1 MGNAYIDAGLA
12 MKALADATKN
22 LKKAKAKLN
31 KITNLKKQGRA
42 SQKAVDLAITQL
54 TLATIGVATATTNLA
69 MAVKN
74 SEVAAS
80 SSLGTGMY
88 SAAYNNTNYH
98 TDFLKTK
105 AEQSIGSTFIARN
118 NIDINI
124 NKDYNQ
130 TGSIL
135 KSNNGDIIIAA
146 KKANIKSSENTF
158 QSEFGSKT
166 TTNSVSVGSNGVGIS
181 AGFNQSDNFILQNT
195 HTNSE
200 ILAKKGTFNLSTT
213 NDTNIKGGN
222 IIANK
227 VALNIQGDLNL
238 ETLQDTYEQQGSS
251 FGLGVGAGANQSASL
266 NNISISLGA
275 TEIFK
280 KTTNKATGIIELI
293 SNNNNLTKEQNLTN
307 LLTSN
312 SVNITGNTNNQT
324 VKKDIDYINA
334 DFEGTLSVPIDL
346 LTNPD
351 GVKDAFKNFGRNLMT
366 ATAGIIFNAT
376 DSVAVAINKT
386 TGKSKKRYS

>member
-1 MGNAYIDAGLA
+1 
-12 MKALADATKN
+12 
-22 LKKAKAKLN
+22 
-31 KITNLKKQGRA
+31 
-42 SQKAVDLAITQL
+42 
-54 TLATIGVATATTNLA
+54 

-74 SEVAAS
+74 SSVAAS

-88 SAAYNNTNYH
+88 SAAYNDTKYH

-105 AEQSIGSTFIARN
+105 TEQVIGSTFIARN

-135 KSNNGDIIIAA
+135 KSNNSDIIIAA

-166 TTNSVSVGSNGVGIS
+166 TTNSVSVGNNGVGIS

-200 ILAKKGTFNLSTT
+200 ILAKKGAFNLNTA
-213 NDTNIKGGN
+213 NNTNIKGGN

-227 VALNIQGDLNL
+227 VELNIQGDLNL

-266 NNISISLGA
+266 NNTSISL
-275 TEIFK
+275 ELQK
-280 KTTNKATGIIELI
+280 YLKTTNKATGIIELI

-307 LLTSN
+307 LLASN
-312 SVNITGNTNNQT
+312 SVNITGNINNQT

-334 DFEGTLSVPIDL
+334 DFEGTLSIPTDL
-346 LTNPD
+346 ITE
-351 GVKDAFKNFGRNLMT
+351 
-366 ATAGIIFNAT
+366 
-376 DSVAVAINKT
+376 SEE
-386 TGKSKKRYS
+386 